1 MANMIE
7 LKDIDNLTELS
18 RLELSAEE
26 KAGYAKDLSNI
37 LGYID
42 EIKKVDVGNVNTI
55 DEKIVNTMRD
65 DVVTTETGS
74 NTETLVKAAPE
85 NDGQYI
91 KVKKVL

>member
-1 MANMIE
+1 MTNMIE
-7 LKDIDNLTELS
+7 LKDIDNLAELS

-42 EIKKVDVGNVNTI
+42 EIKKVNVEGVSLI
-55 DEKIVNTMRD
+55 DEKTVNTMRE
-65 DVVTTETGS
+65 DVVANKTGS
-74 NTETLVKAAPE
+74 YTETLVKAAPD

>member
-1 MANMIE
+1 MID
-7 LKDIDNLTELS
+7 LKDIDTLAELS

-42 EIKKVDVGNVNTI
+42 EIKKVDAGDANLI
-55 DEKIVNTMRD
+55 DEKTVNTMRD
-65 DVVTTETGS
+65 DVVTNETGS
-74 NTETLVKAAPE
+74 NTALLVKAAPE
-85 NDGQYI
+85 NDGSYI

>member
-1 MANMIE
+1 MID
-7 LKDIDNLTELS
+7 LKDIDNLAELS

-26 KAGYAKDLSNI
+26 KAGYAVDLSNI

-42 EIKKVDVGNVNTI
+42 EIKKVDVGGVKSPNEAMLNI
-55 DEKIVNTMRD
+55 MRD
-65 DVVTTETGS
+65 DVVTTVTGS
-74 NTETLVKAAPE
+74 NTDLLVKASAD